1 MAEIIRQKVL
11 NISRNVTMLVRVSQ
25 AMFYIVSIN
34 IICVITGGKTTP
46 NDTLEKLLRIN
57 LHVMCV

>member
-1 MAEIIRQKVL
+1 LAEIIRQKVL

-34 IICVITGGKTTP
+34 ICVITGGKED
-46 NDTLEKLLRIN
+46 NS
-57 LHVMCV
+57 